1 MKVSVIIPVYNV
13 EAYLPRCM
21 ESVLGQTLRELE
33 IILVDDG
40 STDGSGAL
48 CDAYGKQDGRIRV
61 IHKENGGLS
70 DARNAGLEI
79 ASGDYIGYV
88 DSDDWVER
96 TMFERLLDCCTESG
110 ADVAVCRYTEEYE
123 GYGLHNTN
131 NSPAEDLHNSNTIPI
146 PFRSPEILS
155 RDRALWIYLTDP
167 EGYSIYNSVW
177 SKLFKASLVQDMRFF
192 TGHNSEDIPYT
203 TEAFCRMEKA
213 VYLDEALYHYVVGRA
228 GGIMHKDAG
237 RLFRDEIPHWR
248 WHSACIRRYGMEELA
263 KLSEYQYYKRMLAY
277 DLRLSGEDR
286 MRLEDLLLSEEDR
299 IREIYSEAFVKKSD
313 RMRMKLFLRSPGL
326 YRMADA
332 LLRRLRHQG

>member
-1 MKVSVIIPVYNV
+1 MTVSVIIPVYNV

-40 STDGSGAL
+40 STDASGRL
-48 CDAYGKQDGRIRV
+48 CDEYGQRDERIRV

-70 DARNAGLEI
+70 DARNAGLEV

-88 DSDDWVER
+88 DSDDWVEE
-96 TMFERLLDCCTESG
+96 TMFERLLDCCSESG
-110 ADVAVCRYTEEYE
+110 ADVAICRYAEERE
-123 GYGLHNTN
+123 MEGLHNPETN
-131 NSPAEDLHNSNTIPI
+131 SVPY
-146 PFRSPEILS
+146 RSPEIMS
-155 RDRALWIYLTDP
+155 RDRALQIYLTDP
-167 EGYSIYNSVW
+167 DGYSIYNSVW
-177 SKLFKASLVQDMRFF
+177 SKLFRASLVHDMRFF

-213 VYLDEALYHYVVGRA
+213 VYLDEPLYHYVVGRT
-228 GGIMHKDAG
+228 GGIMAMDAD

-277 DLRLSGEDR
+277 DLRLSQEDR
-286 MRLEDLLLSEEDR
+286 ARLEDLLFAEEDR
-299 IREIYSEAFVKKSD
+299 IRRVYSESFVKKSD
-313 RMRMKLFLRSPGL
+313 RLRMLLFLRSPEA
-326 YRMADA
+326 YRRAE
-332 LLRRLRHQG
+332 GVYKKIKGIS